1 MTLVTTGSAFGL
13 IVEQDEIYVD
23 GAPQIYY
30 ADSNVPYMYYPT
42 VGNAF
47 WWNLSGTTQYP
58 VRALGCYE
66 NVSLSDNLEI
76 QDIRCDTVGTKGIIV
91 KRNYIEIAA
100 TIKSFF
106 PFSVLSPLMNGG
118 AVTQYPANDT
128 EFFGLGQ
135 VNNNQYY
142 KMYLPK
148 VYDETNGDYVSFT
161 IHRGRFVSAGQL
173 TMTYGQTWTLP
184 ITIRA
189 FADTTK
195 TTDQQFATVM
205 RFDPSAL

>member
-1 MTLVTTGSAFGL
+1 MALVITGSAFGL
-13 IVEQDEIYVD
+13 VTEQDEIYID

-30 ADSNVPYMYYPT
+30 GDINVPYMYHT
-42 VGNAF
+42 GSGVAF
-47 WWNLSGTTQYP
+47 FWNLSGTIQYP

-66 NVSLSDNLEI
+66 GVNLSDNLEI
-76 QDIRCDTVGTKGIIV
+76 NDIRCDTVGTKGIIV
-91 KRNYIEIAA
+91 KRNYIEISA

-106 PFSVLSPLMNGG
+106 PFAVLSPLMNGG
-118 AVTQYPANDT
+118 PVVQYAGADT

-148 VYDETNGDYVSFT
+148 VYDEVNGDYVSFT

-184 ITIRA
+184 ITIRG
-189 FADTTK
+189 FADSTK
-195 TTDQQFATVM
+195 PVDQQFATVM
-205 RFDPSAL
+205 RFDPSTL